1 MPSKDAELLAEYQAV
16 MVDIC
21 RSLGADPRVD
31 ISDPTYYQEIID
43 NAVAGLRTPSLK
55 NAVVLKQAG
64 DDALL
69 FTGNNV
75 EPFVVALGYNPER
88 KDWSAGTYYPDLRQA
103 VCEFD
108 KQFGT
113 LGYSYNLSLD
123 DLYPLLEEKGFEPT
137 HENVR
142 ALMLNTNDFEGV
154 SEYINESLTRLF
166 DDEIDSCEEVL
177 DRAPSLVAQE
187 CVEKSVESPAHA
199 AAPEESTDLTREQ
212 QAYLD
217 ICEENGWSY
226 SIDEK
231 YNEVELSKSS
241 PAGEDFSF
249 IVSLEDI
256 PDKVHSFSFNFDVDE
271 HVDMWISARRA
282 GVSGVPNTRS
292 LADDAEAIEQML
304 EELSSALLD
313 HKKDMV
319 VDGLK
324 EFNKTLEG
332 RGSKA
337 FFVDPPE
344 KDTSWGVIELEV
356 ILNDGSKEYKEYIP
370 AFYDYYAR
378 GMEEGCFEPFQAD
391 FDKACEELKALH
403 ADDPRYANAMIEA
416 NDWLDPAEAEARI
429 FDLDAEA
436 IRAIRDVN
444 MGFQPF
450 SDDEK
455 RRYHLISQVEVDS
468 IVEKHQNGLKD
479 LPDAQVANFSAED
492 LSYFDLS
499 NFDLGTVN
507 SIGKEV
513 CNPVSFEG
521 SNLAHTNFFHDELKG
536 ANFKDCVALGT
547 AFIGSNLEGCD
558 FSGAVL
564 EEVDFTGANMVGTIF
579 DETTIENV
587 ILPNGQKLTIDD
599 PADSL
604 SVMKHLTEP
613 KQEKHARAASLD
625 ELASQAR
632 EKADQRNSQLQD
644 HRMPNSQKRSR

>member
-1 MPSKDAELLAEYQAV
+1 MPSKEAELLAEYQAV

-21 RSLGADPRVD
+21 RSLGAEPRVD
-31 ISDPTYYQEIID
+31 ISDPTYYQEVID
-43 NAVAGLRTPSLK
+43 NAVAGLREPSLK

-64 DDALL
+64 DAALL

-108 KQFGT
+108 KQFGA
-113 LGYSYNLSLD
+113 LAYSYNLELE

-137 HENVR
+137 HENAR
-142 ALMLNTNDFEGV
+142 SLMLNTNDFEGV
-154 SEYINESLTRLF
+154 SEYINENFMMLF
-166 DDEIDSCEEVL
+166 DGEIASVEEVL
-177 DRAPSLVAQE
+177 EQSPAKTMP
-187 CVEKSVESPAHA
+187 EKSFHTRSA
-199 AAPEESTDLTREQ
+199 EEIAGALIMKLTKEQ

-217 ICEENGWSY
+217 ICEKNGWSY

-256 PDKVHSFSFNFDVDE
+256 PDKVHSFSFNFDIDE

-304 EELSSALLD
+304 EELSRALLD

-416 NDWLDPAEAEARI
+416 NDWLDPTEIDERI

-436 IRAIRDVN
+436 IRAVRDVN
-444 MGFQPF
+444 TGFTPLV
-450 SDDEK
+450 DEEK
-455 RRYHLISQVEVDS
+455 RCYHLISQVEVDS

-479 LPDAQVANFSAED
+479 LPDAQVADFSADD

-499 NFDLGTVN
+499 NLDFGTVN
-507 SIGKEV
+507 SIEKEV
-513 CNPVSFEG
+513 CDPVSFEG

-579 DETTIENV
+579 DKTIIKDV

-599 PADSL
+599 PVDSL
-604 SVMKHLTEP
+604 SVMKHLTKP

-644 HRMPNSQKRSR
+644 NRMPNSQKRSR

>member
-21 RSLGADPRVD
+21 RSLGAEPRMD
-31 ISDPTYYQEIID
+31 ISDPTYYQEVID

-75 EPFVVALGYNPER
+75 EPFVVALGYDPER
-88 KDWSAGTYYPDLRQA
+88 KDWSAGTYYADLHQA

-226 SIDEK
+226 SILEK
-231 YNEVELSKSS
+231 WNEVELSQSS

-249 IVSLEDI
+249 IVSLEDL
-256 PDKVHSFSFNFDVDE
+256 PEKVHSFIFNFDVDE
-271 HVDMWISARRA
+271 HVEMWVKARQE
-282 GVSGVPNTRS
+282 GTKGVPGVRE
-292 LADDAEAIEQML
+292 LVDDAEAIEQML
-304 EELSSALLD
+304 EELSRALLD
-313 HKKDMV
+313 HKKGMAV
-319 VDGLK
+319 AGLK
-324 EFNKTLEG
+324 VFNKTLAT

-337 FFVDPPE
+337 IFVDLPT
-344 KDTSWGVIELEV
+344 KDTVWGVLELEV
-356 ILNDGSKEYKEYIP
+356 IFNGGSKEYKEYIQ

-403 ADDPRYANAMIEA
+403 ADDPRYASAMIEA
-416 NDWLDPAEAEARI
+416 NDWMDPAEAEARG
-429 FDLDAEA
+429 FELDAEA

-450 SDDEK
+450 SDEDK

-499 NFDLGTVN
+499 NLDLGTVN
-507 SIGKEV
+507 SVGKEV
-513 CNPVSFEG
+513 CDPISFEDA
-521 SNLAHTNFFHDELKG
+521 NLTCADFSYDELKG
-536 ANFKDCVALGT
+536 ANFRECFAFGT
-547 AFIGSNLEGCD
+547 IFRETNLEGCD
-558 FSGAVL
+558 FSGAIL
-564 EEVDFTGANMVGTIF
+564 EGVDFTNALMKDTIF

-632 EKADQRNSQLQD
+632 EKAEEHNKTL
-644 HRMPNSQKRSR
+644 RSRDQPSLGKRVR

>member
-21 RSLGADPRVD
+21 RSLGADPGVD

-113 LGYSYNLSLD
+113 LAYSYNLELE

-177 DRAPSLVAQE
+177 ERSAGKTMP
-187 CVEKSVESPAHA
+187 EKSFHTRSA
-199 AAPEESTDLTREQ
+199 EEIAGALIMKLTKEQ

-217 ICEENGWSY
+217 ICEKNGWSY

-256 PDKVHSFSFNFDVDE
+256 PDKVHSFSFNFDIDE

-304 EELSSALLD
+304 EELSRALLD

-416 NDWLDPAEAEARI
+416 NDWLDPTEIDERI

-436 IRAIRDVN
+436 LRVIRDVN
-444 MGFQPF
+444 VGLTPLL
-450 SDDEK
+450 DDLM
-455 RRYHLISQVEVDS
+455 RRHHLISQVEVDS
-468 IVEKHQNGLKD
+468 IVTKHQNGLKD
-479 LPDAQVANFSAED
+479 LPDAQVANFSADD

-499 NFDLGTVN
+499 NLDLGTVN

-513 CNPVSFEG
+513 CDPVSFEG
-521 SNLAHTNFFHDELKG
+521 SNLAYTNFFHDELKG

-587 ILPNGQKLTIDD
+587 FLPNGQKLTIDD

-604 SVMKHLTEP
+604 SVMKHLTQP

-625 ELASQAR
+625 ELAAR
-632 EKADQRNSQLQD
+632 GTAKAEEHNKALKGNDQPTLGNRG
-644 HRMPNSQKRSR
+644 R

>member
-21 RSLGADPRVD
+21 RSLGAEPRVD
-31 ISDPTYYQEIID
+31 IADPTYYQEVID

-113 LGYSYNLSLD
+113 LAYSYNLELE

-137 HENVR
+137 HENAR
-142 ALMLNTNDFEGV
+142 SLMLNTNDFEDV
-154 SEYINESLTRLF
+154 SEYINENFMMLF
-166 DDEIDSCEEVL
+166 DGEIASVEEVL
-177 DRAPSLVAQE
+177 EQSPAKTMP
-187 CVEKSVESPAHA
+187 EKSFHTRSA
-199 AAPEESTDLTREQ
+199 EEIAGVIAMDSTNEQQDLT
-212 QAYLD
+212 
-217 ICEENGWSY
+217 
-226 SIDEK
+226 
-231 YNEVELSKSS
+231 
-241 PAGEDFSF
+241 
-249 IVSLEDI
+249 
-256 PDKVHSFSFNFDVDE
+256 
-271 HVDMWISARRA
+271 
-282 GVSGVPNTRS
+282 T
-292 LADDAEAIEQML
+292 
-304 EELSSALLD
+304 
-313 HKKDMV
+313 
-319 VDGLK
+319 
-324 EFNKTLEG
+324 FNKLLAA

-356 ILNDGSKEYKEYIP
+356 ILNDGSKEHKEYVQ
-370 AFYDYYAR
+370 AFYDYFAR
-378 GMEEGCFEPFQAD
+378 GTEEDCLDPFQMD
-391 FDKACEELKALH
+391 FEKALEEFKALH
-403 ADDPRYANAMIEA
+403 ADDPRYANAKIDA
-416 NDWLDPAEAEARI
+416 NDWLDPTEIDERI

-436 IRAIRDVN
+436 LRVIRDVN
-444 MGFQPF
+444 VGLTPLL
-450 SDDEK
+450 DDLM
-455 RRYHLISQVEVDS
+455 RRHHLISQVEVDS
-468 IVEKHQNGLKD
+468 IVTKHQNGLKD
-479 LPDAQVANFSAED
+479 LPDAQVADFSADD

-499 NFDLGTVN
+499 NLDLGTVN
-507 SIGKEV
+507 NIGKEV
-513 CNPVSFEG
+513 CDPVSFEG
-521 SNLAHTNFFHDELKG
+521 SNLAYTNFFHDELKG

-547 AFIGSNLEGCD
+547 AFIGSNLERCD

-613 KQEKHARAASLD
+613 KQKKHARAASLD

>member
-113 LGYSYNLSLD
+113 LAYSYNLELE

-137 HENVR
+137 HENAR
-142 ALMLNTNDFEGV
+142 SLMLNTNDFEGV
-154 SEYINESLTRLF
+154 SEYINENFMMLF
-166 DDEIDSCEEVL
+166 DGEIASVEEVL
-177 DRAPSLVAQE
+177 EQSPAKTMP
-187 CVEKSVESPAHA
+187 EKSFHTRSA
-199 AAPEESTDLTREQ
+199 EEIAGALIMKLTKEQ

-217 ICEENGWSY
+217 ICEKNGWSY

-256 PDKVHSFSFNFDVDE
+256 PDKVHSFSFNFDIDE

-403 ADDPRYANAMIEA
+403 AVDPRYANAMIEA

-450 SDDEK
+450 SDVEK

-479 LPDAQVANFSAED
+479 LPDVQVANFSADD

-499 NFDLGTVN
+499 NLDLGTVN

-513 CNPVSFEG
+513 CDPVSFEG
-521 SNLAHTNFFHDELKG
+521 SNLAYTNFFHDELKG

-604 SVMKHLTEP
+604 AVMERLTKP
-613 KQEKHARAASLD
+613 KQEKPTRASSLD
-625 ELASQAR
+625 ELASRAQ
-632 EKADQRNSQLQD
+632 EKAHERNSQLQD
-644 HRMPNSQKRSR
+644 DRMPNAQKRGR

>member
-21 RSLGADPRVD
+21 RSLGAEPRMD
-31 ISDPTYYQEIID
+31 ISDPTYYQEVID

-88 KDWSAGTYYPDLRQA
+88 KDWSAGTYYADLRQA
-103 VCEFD
+103 ICDFD

-137 HENVR
+137 HKNVR
-142 ALMLNTNDFEGV
+142 ALMLNTNDFEDV

-166 DDEIDSCEEVL
+166 DDEIDSCEEIL
-177 DRAPSLVAQE
+177 
-187 CVEKSVESPAHA
+187 EKSA
-199 AAPEESTDLTREQ
+199 AKIMPEKSFHVRSTEEIAGALIMELTKEQ

-217 ICEENGWSY
+217 ICEKNGWSY

-282 GVSGVPNTRS
+282 GVSGVPNTRA

-304 EELSSALLD
+304 EELSCALLD
-313 HKKDMV
+313 HKKGMA

-324 EFNKTLEG
+324 VFNKTLAE

-337 FFVDPPE
+337 LFVDPPE
-344 KDTSWGVIELEV
+344 KDTVWGVIELEV
-356 ILNDGSKEYKEYIP
+356 ILNDDSKACKEYIQ
-370 AFYDYYAR
+370 AFYDYYVQAR
-378 GMEEGCFEPFQAD
+378 NEECLEPFQAD
-391 FDKACEELKALH
+391 FDKACVDLKALH
-403 ADDPRYANAMIEA
+403 ADDPRYANATIEA
-416 NDWLDPAEAEARI
+416 NDWLDPDEFDSRI

-436 IRAIRDVN
+436 LRVIRDVN
-444 MGFQPF
+444 VGFTPLF
-450 SDDEK
+450 DDLM
-455 RRYHLISQVEVDS
+455 RRHYLISQVEVDS
-468 IVEKHQNGLKD
+468 IVTKHQNGLKD
-479 LPDAQVANFSAED
+479 LPDAQVADFSADD

-499 NFDLGTVN
+499 NLDLGTVN
-507 SIGKEV
+507 SVGKEV
-513 CNPVSFEG
+513 CDPVSFER
-521 SNLAHTNFFHDELKG
+521 SNLAYTNFFHDELKG
-536 ANFKDCVALGT
+536 ANFKDCVAFGT

-564 EEVDFTGANMVGTIF
+564 DGVDFTNALMKDTIF
-579 DETTIENV
+579 DETIIKDV
-587 ILPNGQKLTIDD
+587 ILPNGQKLSIDD

-604 SVMKHLTEP
+604 AVMERLTKP
-613 KQEKHARAASLD
+613 KQEKPTRASSLD
-625 ELASQAR
+625 ELASRAQ
-632 EKADQRNSQLQD
+632 EKAHERNSQLQD
-644 HRMPNSQKRSR
+644 DRMSNAQKRGR

>member
-21 RSLGADPRVD
+21 RSLGAEPRVD
-31 ISDPTYYQEIID
+31 IADPTYYQEVID

-113 LGYSYNLSLD
+113 LAYSYNLELE

-137 HENVR
+137 HENAR
-142 ALMLNTNDFEGV
+142 SLMLNTNDFEDV
-154 SEYINESLTRLF
+154 SEYINENFMMLF
-166 DDEIDSCEEVL
+166 DGEIASVEEVL
-177 DRAPSLVAQE
+177 EQSPAKTMP
-187 CVEKSVESPAHA
+187 EKSFHTRSA
-199 AAPEESTDLTREQ
+199 EEIAGVIAMDSTNEQQDLT
-212 QAYLD
+212 
-217 ICEENGWSY
+217 
-226 SIDEK
+226 
-231 YNEVELSKSS
+231 
-241 PAGEDFSF
+241 
-249 IVSLEDI
+249 
-256 PDKVHSFSFNFDVDE
+256 
-271 HVDMWISARRA
+271 
-282 GVSGVPNTRS
+282 T
-292 LADDAEAIEQML
+292 
-304 EELSSALLD
+304 
-313 HKKDMV
+313 
-319 VDGLK
+319 
-324 EFNKTLEG
+324 FNKLLAA

-356 ILNDGSKEYKEYIP
+356 ILNDGSKEHKEYVQ
-370 AFYDYYAR
+370 AFYDYFAR
-378 GMEEGCFEPFQAD
+378 GTEEDCLDPFQMD
-391 FDKACEELKALH
+391 FEKALEEFKALH
-403 ADDPRYANAMIEA
+403 ADDPRYANAKIDA
-416 NDWLDPAEAEARI
+416 NDWLDPTEIDERI

-436 IRAIRDVN
+436 LRVIRDVN
-444 MGFQPF
+444 VGLTPLL
-450 SDDEK
+450 DDLM
-455 RRYHLISQVEVDS
+455 RRHHLISQVEVDS
-468 IVEKHQNGLKD
+468 IVTKHQNGLKD
-479 LPDAQVANFSAED
+479 LPDAQVADFSADD

-499 NFDLGTVN
+499 NLDLGTVN
-507 SIGKEV
+507 NIGKEV
-513 CNPVSFEG
+513 CDPVSFEG
-521 SNLAHTNFFHDELKG
+521 SNLAYTNFFHDELKG

-547 AFIGSNLEGCD
+547 AFIGSNLERCD

-604 SVMKHLTEP
+604 SVMKHLTQP

-625 ELASQAR
+625 ELAAR
-632 EKADQRNSQLQD
+632 GTAKAEEHNRNLKGNEQ
-644 HRMPNSQKRSR
+644 PNLDKRTR

>member
-21 RSLGADPRVD
+21 RSLGAEPRVD
-31 ISDPTYYQEIID
+31 IGDPSYYQEVID
-43 NAVAGLRTPSLK
+43 NAIARMRTPSLK

-103 VCEFD
+103 VCDFD

-142 ALMLNTNDFEGV
+142 ALMLNTNDFEDV

-177 DRAPSLVAQE
+177 VRSAAKTMP
-187 CVEKSVESPAHA
+187 EKSFHVRSVEETAG
-199 AAPEESTDLTREQ
+199 EIVTDLTKEQ
-212 QAYLD
+212 QDL
-217 ICEENGWSY
+217 
-226 SIDEK
+226 
-231 YNEVELSKSS
+231 
-241 PAGEDFSF
+241 
-249 IVSLEDI
+249 
-256 PDKVHSFSFNFDVDE
+256 
-271 HVDMWISARRA
+271 
-282 GVSGVPNTRS
+282 TT
-292 LADDAEAIEQML
+292 
-304 EELSSALLD
+304 
-313 HKKDMV
+313 
-319 VDGLK
+319 
-324 EFNKTLEG
+324 FNKLLAA

-337 FFVDPPE
+337 IFVDLPA
-344 KDTSWGVIELEV
+344 KDTVWSVLELEV
-356 ILNDGSKEYKEYIP
+356 ILNDGPKEYKEYVP

-378 GMEEGCFEPFQAD
+378 GMAESCFEPFQAD
-391 FDKACEELKALH
+391 FNKACEEFKAPH
-403 ADDPRYANAMIEA
+403 ADDPRYANAKIDA
-416 NDWLDPAEAEARI
+416 NDWLDPTEINERI

-436 IRAIRDVN
+436 LRVISDVN
-444 MGFQPF
+444 NGFTPLL
-450 SDDEK
+450 DDPM
-455 RRYHLISQVEVDS
+455 RPYHLISQVEVDS
-468 IVEKHQNGLKD
+468 IVTKHQNGLKD
-479 LPDAQVANFSAED
+479 LPDAQVADFSADD

-499 NFDLGTVN
+499 NLDLGTVN

-513 CNPVSFEG
+513 CDPVSFER
-521 SNLAHTNFFHDELKG
+521 SNLAYTNFFHDELKG

-564 EEVDFTGANMVGTIF
+564 EEVDFTGANMAGTIF

-604 SVMKHLTEP
+604 SVMKHLTEL
-613 KQEKHARAASLD
+613 KQEKRARATSLD
-625 ELASQAR
+625 ELAAR
-632 EKADQRNSQLQD
+632 GTAKADLRNSQLQD
-644 HRMPNSQKRSR
+644 DRMPNSQKRSR